1 MNIAVVT
8 RNLSAGGAERV
19 VVQLLDEWVK
29 TNNCELIL
37 LDNCDDFYKVDSR
50 VKITRIGQK
59 NNNPLLDKVSSY
71 AMVRK
76 KIMADNVD
84 IVLSMPEEI
93 GIYVIGAM
101 LFTNLPIVVSE
112 RNNPYVMPY
121 KKITRALRKLLY
133 PFAKGFIFQTQNAAN
148 FFSDSIQK
156 KSIVLSNPLDLSRI
170 PSMHIGPKDK
180 VIVSAGRFEKQKNFK
195 LLIDAFSIFVRNHDD
210 YKLIIY
216 GEGSLRQELSDYAR
230 LILGDGKFSFP
241 GKNDDL
247 LNQIKDCEVFVLS
260 SDFEGSPNVLIEA
273 MSMGM
278 AVVSTDY
285 APGGVETIID
295 NNKNGLI
302 VQSNNHE
309 ILASAI
315 TRLVEEKDLAE
326 RFRHEATE
334 IRKQFDSSIVSK
346 QWLDYLRSMV

>member
-1 MNIAVVT
+1 
-8 RNLSAGGAERV
+8 
-19 VVQLLDEWVK
+19 
-29 TNNCELIL
+29 
-37 LDNCDDFYKVDSR
+37 
-50 VKITRIGQK
+50 
-59 NNNPLLDKVSSY
+59 
-71 AMVRK
+71 
-76 KIMADNVD
+76 MADNVD

-121 KKITRALRKLLY
+121 KKITCALRKLLY

>member
-59 NNNPLLDKVSSY
+59 NNNPLLDKVSRY

-260 SDFEGSPNVLIEA
+260 SDFEGSP
-273 MSMGM
+273 
-278 AVVSTDY
+278 TY
-285 APGGVETIID
+285 
-295 NNKNGLI
+295 
-302 VQSNNHE
+302 
-309 ILASAI
+309 
-315 TRLVEEKDLAE
+315 
-326 RFRHEATE
+326 
-334 IRKQFDSSIVSK
+334 
-346 QWLDYLRSMV
+346 